1 MRFYQYWIL
10 LIGSILVIIT
20 IKNIIKMFF
29 LFTRKDSYI
38 DKNLDLVRSDYRTFG
53 PLNRGRS
60 KTCCLVYLHERESFL
75 SSAYAEGYGGFRR
88 PLRNTRIGSLF
99 HAVLLIPFIG

>member
-38 DKNLDLVRSDYRTFG
+38 DKNL
-53 PLNRGRS
+53 
-60 KTCCLVYLHERESFL
+60 
-75 SSAYAEGYGGFRR
+75 
-88 PLRNTRIGSLF
+88 
-99 HAVLLIPFIG
+99 AVLLRNLYSSIALLSIIILVIIFLVVCGN